1 MIGDIIRVSENAVR
15 LCCFGKKC
23 PTVTDLGNGTV
34 EIVDDYGNKVIMKK
48 EEALLL
54 IPCTKY
60 PFSNNNSAKY
70 EPS

>member
-1 MIGDIIRVSENAVR
+1 MNIIRLSENSVK
-15 LCCFGKKC
+15 LCCNKRNC

-54 IPCTKY
+54 SDGVKTLNGEKLLLG
-60 PFSNNNSAKY
+60 
-70 EPS
+70 

>member
-15 LCCFGKKC
+15 LCCNQKNC

-54 IPCTKY
+54 SDGVKTLNGEKLLLG
-60 PFSNNNSAKY
+60 
-70 EPS
+70 

>member
-54 IPCTKY
+54 SDGVKTLNGEKLLLG
-60 PFSNNNSAKY
+60 
-70 EPS
+70 

>member
-54 IPCTKY
+54 SDGVKTLNEEKLLLG
-60 PFSNNNSAKY
+60 
-70 EPS
+70 